1 MVIIKSPRSTNQPT
15 MEDKF
20 IHLSKYVLLGDIN
33 VKDVKLNERNG
44 GTTIKKVLEGS
55 MILIDGSKVKITG
68 WYNVLNTFNY
78 VE

>member
-1 MVIIKSPRSTNQPT
+1 M
-15 MEDKF
+15 
-20 IHLSKYVLLGDIN
+20 HLGVALECFRAFG
-33 VKDVKLNERNG
+33 LNERNG

>member
-1 MVIIKSPRSTNQPT
+1 